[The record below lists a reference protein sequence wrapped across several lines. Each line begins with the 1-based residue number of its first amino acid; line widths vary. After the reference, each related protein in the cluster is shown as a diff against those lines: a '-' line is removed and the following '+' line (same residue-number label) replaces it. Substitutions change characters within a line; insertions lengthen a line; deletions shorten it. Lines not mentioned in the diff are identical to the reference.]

1 MFSTTRPVDE
11 PRVLFLVF
19 VYTTVIQ
26 RDEGRGGGTR
36 KVKRKGHR
44 TRVIVVHDNTTV
56 PRYVEEKKKKKKKKH
71 DAPVESSFTYA
82 HVLHA
87 PVTPVYRTDCE
98 GGGWEEEEER
108 KTRAKRK
115 KEDCC
120 GRWCKRGRGCKRGKY
135 PTHPRSPSPTGASV
149 PSPQLPCPSLA
160 PPRPRS

>member
-56 PRYVEEKKKKKKKKH
+56 PRYVEEKKKKEK
-71 DAPVESSFTYA
+71 
-82 HVLHA
+82 
-87 PVTPVYRTDCE
+87 
-98 GGGWEEEEER
+98 
-108 KTRAKRK
+108 KTRRTGGVEFYLRPCTSRASDSCLQNRL
-115 KEDCC
+115 
-120 GRWCKRGRGCKRGKY
+120 RGRGLGRRRRTKNASEEKERGLL
-135 PTHPRSPSPTGASV
+135 REMV
-149 PSPQLPCPSLA
+149 
-160 PPRPRS
+160 